1 MSWDVATAHQRFW
14 AQLQNRALD
23 SLLESPDELK
33 GLRYKYGVLKRK
45 QQLLQRVLDERGTSM
60 LQLVAEAHGEIWDEE
75 DDEKNSPSE
84 VKVVPV
90 NHAVQ
95 VGRAREIGV
104 REGKSEGHVLQASD
118 DCGKEDLQE
127 GQGRARP
134 GGGKF
139 PEEAPPKKKSL
150 TNQARLDSAGRAR
163 LSRKAVVSETP
174 DEGIVGAKPAPK
186 KKKRVRKRPVLK
198 GKFKLMN

>member
-150 TNQARLDSAGRAR
+150 
-163 LSRKAVVSETP
+163 KAVVSETP